1 MKNQAVREIE
11 FREQDTPLRDD
22 VRFIGAL
29 VGEIIREQGGA
40 SLFAVVEAA
49 RLASIAHRE
58 LDSEDGVR
66 QILADLDT
74 EMAGL
79 VARSFTTWF
88 RGVNLVERVHRIRR
102 LRDHLRAGDGPV
114 NEGLEGAFSS
124 MAEAGL
130 TLEDVQ
136 ELVRKLQ
143 IEPVLTAHPTQA
155 TRRTILDK
163 QQQVLRRLV
172 ERMNPTLT
180 PPELQANEGIIRSAL
195 TSTWQTDPHPEV
207 RPSVSDEL
215 EHALFFLTDI
225 LYRVVPPFFESLRA
239 AAVKAYGDAAEHDF
253 RLPPLLRFGSWV
265 GGDMDGNPNVG
276 PETIDIALSEQRD
289 RIVALYRA
297 STQRLARELSQ
308 CSNQIEVSPQVLN
321 RLHRYQQMLPEEAAA
336 IPARHADMPY
346 RCLLVLM
353 TARLSGI
360 AKQEAGGYR
369 AAAEFTSDL
378 LAIRESLRAN
388 KGANAG
394 MFAVNRLLMQAR
406 TFGFHLATL
415 DVRQDARVL
424 REAIA
429 EGLDQADWPTLP
441 VEQRIER
448 LQHHLESG
456 ELPQGEGGK
465 LQRCLQIFSTVRAR
479 IDEYGSRAIGAFII
493 SMCEDVDDILTVLL
507 LARWAGC
514 VDEEGC
520 VPLDVAPLFET
531 LDDLHRAPSVLRRL
545 FELPVIQAHLE
556 GREKQQMVML
566 GYSDSNKDAGILASR
581 VALHGAQQKLGEACQ
596 EHAIKLTVF
605 HGRGGSISRGGGRLG
620 QGVKAIPPIALNGRL
635 RATEQGEAIDQKFGI
650 RGLALR
656 NLEQMSSAT
665 LLALADNLKQPGQ
678 AVPDAWI
685 KALEHGAAESRLRYR
700 ELLEHEHFIEY
711 FQHATPIDVIER
723 LRIASRPARRRGPT
737 DISALRAIPWVFAW
751 AQSRHVLPGWYG
763 VGTGLAAAR
772 QTMSAEQWR
781 SAYEQWPFLTALA
794 DDVEMVLA
802 KGDLNIASRYA
813 ELAGE
818 NGKALFALIADEHER
833 TVSELRL
840 LTGSEL
846 LDHDPILKRAIRLR
860 NPYVDPLSLLQV
872 DLLQRWRATGR
883 RDDDLFEAL
892 TETLRGV
899 AEGLQNTG

>member
-1 MKNQAVREIE
+1 MPNSERDVE
-11 FREQDTPLRDD
+11 FREQDLPLRDD

-29 VGEIIREQGGA
+29 VGEIIKEQGGDA
-40 SLFAVVEAA
+40 LFEIVEAA
-49 RLASIAHRE
+49 RIDSIANRE
-58 LDSEDGVR
+58 DASNRSPDDV
-66 QILADLDT
+66 LADLPT
-74 EMAGL
+74 EMAAL

-102 LRDHLRAGDGPV
+102 LRDQLRDGDRPV
-114 NEGLEGAFSS
+114 SEGLEGAFATLAKS
-124 MAEAGL
+124 GL
-130 TLEDVQ
+130 TLEVVQ
-136 ELVRKLQ
+136 ELVKKLQ

-163 QQQVLRRLV
+163 QQQVLRSMV
-172 ERMNPTLT
+172 ERMNPTMT
-180 PPELQANEGIIRSAL
+180 PPELEANEGMIRSAL

-207 RPSVSDEL
+207 RPTVSDEL

-225 LYRVVPPFFESLRA
+225 LFRVVPPFFESLRC
-239 AAVKAYGDAAEHDF
+239 AAVSAYGASAEQDF
-253 RLPPLLRFGSWV
+253 RLPPVLRFGSWV

-276 PETIDIALSEQRD
+276 PETIDIALAEQRN
-289 RIVALYRA
+289 RIVRLYKR
-297 STQRLARELSQ
+297 STERLAGDLSQ
-308 CSNQIEVSPQVLN
+308 CANQIDVSPQVLN
-321 RLHRYQQMLPEEAAA
+321 RLRRYQQLLPEQAAS

-353 TARLSGI
+353 TARLDAI
-360 AKQEAGGYR
+360 RDQEPGGYR
-369 AAAEFTSDL
+369 TSAEFTSDL

-388 KGANAG
+388 KGGNAG

-424 REAIA
+424 REALA
-429 EGLDQADWPTLP
+429 EGFGDADWPSRSADER
-441 VEQRIER
+441 VER
-448 LQHHLESG
+448 LQSALESG
-456 ELPQGEGGK
+456 EVPQDRGPK
-465 LQRCLQIFSTVRAR
+465 LQRCLEIFSTVNAR
-479 IDEYGSRAIGAFII
+479 IDEYGPRAIGAFII
-493 SMCEDVDDILTVLL
+493 SMCEDADDILTVLL
-507 LARWAGC
+507 LARWGGC
-514 VDEEGC
+514 VDDAGF

-531 LDDLHRAPSVLRRL
+531 LDDLHRAPAVLRRL
-545 FELPVIQAHLE
+545 FALPVIQAHLE
-556 GREKQQMVML
+556 GRENQQMVML

-581 VALHGAQQKLGEACQ
+581 VALHSAQQQLGEACQ
-596 EHAIKLTVF
+596 ENAIQLTVF
-605 HGRGGSISRGGGRLG
+605 HGRGGSISRGGGRLA
-620 QGVKAIPPIALNGRL
+620 QGVKAIPAIALNGRL

-656 NLEQMSSAT
+656 NLEQMTSAT
-665 LLALADNLKQPGQ
+665 LLALAENLKAP
-678 AVPDAWI
+678 VISTPNEWVE
-685 KALEHGAAESRLRYR
+685 ALEQAAAASRTKYR
-700 ELLEHEHFIEY
+700 QLLEHPNFIDY
-711 FQHATPIDVIER
+711 FQQATPIDVIER

-772 QTMSAEQWR
+772 QLLSPEQWR
-781 SAYEQWPFLTALA
+781 QAYEQWPFLTALA

-802 KGDLNIASRYA
+802 KGDLNIASKYA
-813 ELAGE
+813 ELADESGQE
-818 NGKALFALIADEHER
+818 IFAMIEDEHQR

-846 LDHDPILKRAIRLR
+846 LDHDPVLKRAIRLR

-872 DLLQRWRATGR
+872 ELLKRWRATDR
-883 RDDDLFEAL
+883 RDDELFEAL